1 MIKINLLPISDADR
15 IEDGKSFFTILF
27 MLFVLVSLIAYY
39 RQRQDVSDLE
49 AQQGRMS
56 SLQRDRRALQQK
68 VEESKKLEESF
79 NQLKDEVDRQQEVI
93 NDLTQ
98 NQVSPAGL
106 LSEFAYLLSP
116 PKGDTE
122 RENFA
127 QKGWRWSW
135 NPGEVWIERFREEL
149 RTVRLQGY
157 ARTIDDVGEFLN
169 RLNASN
175 HFLNP
180 YLKFTESDR
189 VSFPNGQRGEFVRFE
204 IETRVLYGASDLKKL
219 FEQTGE
225 PLPGARADSTR

>member
-15 IEDGKSFFTILF
+15 IEDGKSFFTVLF
-27 MLFVLVSLIAYY
+27 MVFIMVSVLSYY
-39 RQRQDVSDLE
+39 RQRQDVEELE
-49 AQQGRMS
+49 SRQGRMNA
-56 SLQRDRRALQQK
+56 LQRDRRALQEK
-68 VEESKKLEESF
+68 VEESKKLEDSF
-79 NQLKDEVDRQQEVI
+79 NQIKEEVDRQQEVI

-98 NQVSPAGL
+98 NQVSPASL
-106 LSEFAYLLSP
+106 LSEFSYLLSP
-116 PKGDTE
+116 PKGDNE

-135 NPGEVWIERFREEL
+135 NPGEIWIERFREEM
-149 RTVRLQGY
+149 RTVKLQGY

-189 VSFPNGQRGEFVRFE
+189 ISFPNGQRGEFVRFE
-204 IETRVLYGASDLKKL
+204 IETRVLYGASDLKKM
-219 FEQTGE
+219 FDQTGE
-225 PLPGARADSTR
+225 PLPGARAEALR

>member
-15 IEDGKSFFTILF
+15 IEDGKAFFTVLF
-27 MLFVLVSLIAYY
+27 MVFILVSVVAYF
-39 RQRQDVSDLE
+39 RQRQDVDDLD
-49 AQQGRMS
+49 ARQGRMNA
-56 SLQRDRRALQQK
+56 LQRDRRALQQK

-79 NQLKDEVDRQQEVI
+79 SQLKEEVDRQQEVI

-106 LSEFAYLLSP
+106 LSEFSYLLSP
-116 PKGDTE
+116 PRGDNE

-135 NPGEVWIERFREEL
+135 NPGEVWIERFKEDMRS
-149 RTVRLQGY
+149 VRLQGV

-175 HFLNP
+175 HFMHP
-180 YLKFTESDR
+180 YLKFTELDR
-189 VSFPNGQRGEFVRFE
+189 ISFPNGQRGAFVRFE
-204 IETRVLYGASDLKKL
+204 IETRVLYGVSDLKKL
-219 FEQTGE
+219 FDQTGE
-225 PLPGARADSTR
+225 PLPGARAEAGR

>member
-1 MIKINLLPISDADR
+1 MIKINLLPLSDADR
-15 IEDGKSFFTILF
+15 IEDGKSFFTVLF
-27 MLFVLVSLIAYY
+27 LVFILVSVVSYY
-39 RQRQDVSDLE
+39 RQRQDVDELE
-49 AQQGRMS
+49 SKQVRVSA
-56 SLQRDRRALQQK
+56 LQRDRRALQQK
-68 VEESKKLEESF
+68 VEESKKLEGSF
-79 NQLKDEVDRQQEVI
+79 NQIKQEVDRQQEVI

-106 LSEFAYLLSP
+106 LSELSYLLSP

-135 NPGEVWIERFREEL
+135 NPGEVWIERMKEEQ
-149 RTVRLQGY
+149 RKVRLQGY
-157 ARTIDDVGEFLN
+157 ARTINDVGEFLN
-169 RLNASN
+169 RLNASE
-175 HFLNP
+175 HFLKP

-204 IETRVLYGASDLKKL
+204 IETQVLFGASDLKLL

-225 PLPGARADSTR
+225 ALPGARAEKVR